1 MKTKKEEF
9 EIKKASIGA
18 PDFIGT
24 YMIDDS
30 ICDDL
35 IDYFKKNERVAEPG
49 KSYGSDKQEGINKDV
64 KESFDLR
71 IVPDERHFPIWD
83 YNQSLQ
89 LCLESYCE
97 TYPEVNN
104 LKHFALCENY
114 NLQKYPVGGG
124 FKKWHF
130 ENSGW
135 EQTDRVLVWMTYLND
150 VEDGGTEFKYQNF
163 TSPAKKGL
171 TLIWP
176 TYWNFIHRGIVSNT
190 NEKFIITGWYS
201 LVK

>member
-9 EIKKASIGA
+9 KIKKSSIEV
-18 PDFIGT
+18 PDFIGA
-24 YMIDDS
+24 YMMDDS

-35 IDYFKKNERVAEPG
+35 IDYFNKNERVVTPG
-49 KSYGSDKQEGINKDV
+49 IARLDV

-71 IVPDERHFPIWD
+71 IVPDEIHFPIWD

-97 TYPEVNN
+97 TYKEVKA
-104 LKHFALCENY
+104 LRHFGLCEHY
-114 NLQKYPVGGG
+114 NIQKYPVGGG

-135 EQTDRVLVWMTYLND
+135 EETDRVLVWMTYLND
-150 VEDGGTEFKYQNF
+150 VEDGGTQFKYQNF

-176 TYWNFIHRGIVSNT
+176 PYWNFTHRGIVSNT

-201 LVK
+201 LKK